1 MRLCLYRATD
11 LTTSR
16 WHWRKSD
23 SKSAEGRKTCTHG
36 TVAAWKRKI
45 PNYAKLDVT
54 TYLYLLR
61 LTREM
66 LLLDYLEDVY
76 KTAIVFLPPLYFT
89 CGTRVSTFKQ
99 QLNYRTVP
107 DYRVLTLRYCFI
119 SLYFYRCFSLVFQ
132 PPYSSSKSIDV
143 HYFLCL
149 GLSAPST
156 FCRRSSIKLYRLIN

>member
-66 LLLDYLEDVY
+66 LLLDYY
-76 KTAIVFLPPLYFT
+76 SKTFTKPQSFFCLHFTSLAARESQLSNNNSITELFQTIACSHWDTVLSVCIFIAAFRLSFNHLIHLLNRLLYIIF
-89 CGTRVSTFKQ
+89 CASDQ
-99 QLNYRTVP
+99 
-107 DYRVLTLRYCFI
+107 
-119 SLYFYRCFSLVFQ
+119 
-132 PPYSSSKSIDV
+132 
-143 HYFLCL
+143 
-149 GLSAPST
+149 APRPH
-156 FCRRSSIKLYRLIN
+156 FVGGAL